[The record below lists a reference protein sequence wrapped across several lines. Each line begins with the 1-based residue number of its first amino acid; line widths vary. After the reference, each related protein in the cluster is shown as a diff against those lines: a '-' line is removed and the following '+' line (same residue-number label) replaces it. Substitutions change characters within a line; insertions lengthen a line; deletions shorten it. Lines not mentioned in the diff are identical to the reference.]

1 MCVICVSEKGVRQ
14 PSEREIRMMF
24 EKNPHGAGYMVAR
37 DGRVRIE
44 KGFMNVNA
52 LLMTLKEERFGKDDV
67 VVYHFRI
74 STQAGV
80 CQQMTQPFPLSDRLE
95 HMKATSVDC
104 ECGIAHNG
112 VIPLT
117 TDPREKEFS
126 DTAMF
131 IAFYLS
137 DIVTRPDDLHDE
149 DVLDDIETLIRS
161 KMVLL
166 DGSGDLAYIGKWYDL
181 NGLKCSNLYFLK
193 RSEIQKRWFSLLE
206 KVS

>member
-14 PSEREIRMMF
+14 PSEREIRKMF
-24 EKNPHGAGYMVAR
+24 AKNPDGAGYMVAR
-37 DGRVRIE
+37 GGRVRIE
-44 KGFMNVNA
+44 KGFMNAEA
-52 LLMTLKEERFGKDDV
+52 LLATLRDEKFGKDDV

-80 CQQMTQPFPLSDRLE
+80 NQQMTQPFPLSDDLE
-95 HMKATSVDC
+95 HMKALSVDC

-112 VIPLT
+112 IIPIT

-137 DIVTRPDDLHDE
+137 DIVTRPSDLHDVE
-149 DVLDDIETLIRS
+149 VLGDIEDMIQS

-166 DGSGDLAYIGKWYDL
+166 DGSGDMAYIGKWYDMG
-181 NGLKCSNLYFLK
+181 GLKCSNLYFL
-193 RSEIQKRWFSLLE
+193 REPEYQKKWFHLLD